1 MRQRTLL
8 IALAVVAF
16 IAATGIVVVLQPDDA
31 VAQRQQQGFT
41 VSFVAHLDMRTSGDG
56 CGD

>member
-16 IAATGIVVVLQPDDA
+16 IAAAGIVVVPRPDDA
-31 VAQRQQQGFT
+31 VAQRQQQGFA
-41 VSFVAHLDMRTSGDG
+41 VSFVARLDMRTSGDG

>member
-16 IAATGIVVVLQPDDA
+16 IAAAGIVVVLQPDDA

-41 VSFVAHLDMRTSGDG
+41 VSFVAHLDIRTSGDG
-56 CGD
+56 